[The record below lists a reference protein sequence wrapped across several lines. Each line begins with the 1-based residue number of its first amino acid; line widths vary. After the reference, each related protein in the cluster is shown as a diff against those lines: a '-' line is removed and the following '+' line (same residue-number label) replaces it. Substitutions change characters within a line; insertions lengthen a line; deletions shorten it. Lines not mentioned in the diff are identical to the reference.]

1 MTSNLIMCFM
11 MHFLIIGRGLLSVIS
26 KKNAG
31 SVTKHILQSVFTWS
45 VKLLHLHVCMY
56 VCMYVYIYI
65 YIYIY
70 IYTHKHVYFKMI
82 ELLLLLLL

>member
-1 MTSNLIMCFM
+1 MCFM
-11 MHFLIIGRGLLSVIS
+11 MHFSIIGRGLLSVIS

-56 VCMYVYIYI
+56 VCIYI
-65 YIYIY
+65 YIYTH
-70 IYTHKHVYFKMI
+70 THKHVYFKMI
-82 ELLLLLLL
+82 ELLL